1 MEMGKTITEKIFEKH
16 LIEGSPVAGNF
27 VLARVDLVLMNDIT
41 APPAIAA
48 FEKIGVESV
57 FDRSKIALVPDHFTP
72 NKDIESAMNVK
83 MMRDFAARQA
93 IENYFEVGRGGV
105 EHALLPE
112 KGLTL
117 PGMLIVGADSHTCT
131 YGAVNA
137 FATGVGSTDAA
148 YSMALGELWFKVP
161 ETIRVNL
168 KGHLNP
174 WVTGKD
180 IILKLIGMIGVDG
193 ARYKALEFG
202 GPLLKEL
209 SMDSR
214 FTIANMAIE
223 AGAKA
228 GILEPD
234 ETLATWV
241 DQFEPEPEFVYPDAD
256 AIYERVIE
264 LDASD
269 IDLQVAFP
277 HLPSNTR
284 NVSEIKE
291 KIYVDQVFIGS
302 CTNGRIEDLRIAA
315 HILKGKKVA
324 ERVRLI
330 IIPATQ
336 EIYKQALKEGLIEI
350 FLEAGAAIGT
360 PTCGPC
366 LGGHHGI
373 LAKGE
378 KALSTSNRNFLG
390 RMGHKESEVYL
401 AGPAVAAATAVAGY
415 ITSPSEIL

>member
-1 MEMGKTITEKIFEKH
+1 MGKTISEKIFESH
-16 LIEGSPVAGNF
+16 LIEGNAKAGEF
-27 VLARVDLVLMNDIT
+27 VLAKVDLVLMNDIT
-41 APPAIAA
+41 APPAIDA
-48 FEKIGVESV
+48 FKRIGVEKV
-57 FDRSKIALVPDHFTP
+57 FDRKKIVLVPDHFTP
-72 NKDIESAMNVK
+72 NKDIESAMQVK
-83 MMRDFAARQA
+83 LMRDFAREQA
-93 IENYFEVGRGGV
+93 IDNYFEVGKGGI

-148 YSMALGELWFKVP
+148 YAMALGELWFKVP
-161 ETIRVNL
+161 ETIRVEL
-168 KGHLNP
+168 KGRLNP

-180 IILKLIGMIGVDG
+180 IILHLIGRIGVDG

-202 GPLLKEL
+202 GPLLKDL
-209 SMDSR
+209 SLDSR

-228 GILEPD
+228 GVFEPD
-234 ETLATWV
+234 GILLEWAQGFTPDPDV
-241 DQFEPEPEFVYPDAD
+241 VYPDAD
-256 AIYERVIE
+256 AKYSEVIE
-264 LDASD
+264 LDVSE
-269 IDLQVAFP
+269 IDLTVALP
-277 HLPSNTR
+277 HLPSNTVR
-284 NVSEIKE
+284 VSELKE
-291 KIYVDQVFIGS
+291 KIYIDQVFIGS
-302 CTNGRIEDLRIAA
+302 CTNGRLEDLRIAA
-315 HILKGKKVA
+315 SILKGKKVA
-324 ERVRLI
+324 HNVRLI
-330 IIPATQ
+330 VIPATQ
-336 EIYKQALKEGLIEI
+336 EIYLQALKEGLIQTFI
-350 FLEAGAAIGT
+350 EAGAAVGT

-378 KALSTSNRNFLG
+378 KALSTSNRNFIG

-415 ITSPSEIL
+415 IATPSEVI

>member
-1 MEMGKTITEKIFEKH
+1 MGKTIAEKIFETH
-16 LIEGSPVAGNF
+16 VLEGRPSAGEF
-27 VLARVDLVLMNDIT
+27 VLAKVDLVLMNDIT
-41 APPAIAA
+41 APPAIEG
-48 FEKIGVESV
+48 FKKIGVDAV
-57 FDRSKIALVPDHFTP
+57 FNRKKIALVPDHFTP
-72 NKDIESAMNVK
+72 NKDIEAAMQVK
-83 MMRDFAARQA
+83 MMRDFAKEQG

-148 YSMALGELWFKVP
+148 YAMALGELWFKVP

-168 KGHLNP
+168 TGRLNP

-180 IILKLIGMIGVDG
+180 IVLYLIGKIGVDG

-202 GPLLKEL
+202 GPLLSSL

-228 GILEPD
+228 GIFEPD
-234 ETLATWV
+234 DILIEWV
-241 DQFEPEPEFVYPDAD
+241 ENFTAEPEVVYPDPD
-256 AIYERVIE
+256 ANYEEVIE
-264 LDASD
+264 LDASE

-277 HLPSNTR
+277 HLPSNTKP
-284 NVSEIKE
+284 VSEIKE
-291 KIYVDQVFIGS
+291 KIFVDQVFIGS

-315 HILKGKKVA
+315 SILKGRKVA
-324 ERVRLI
+324 ENLRLI

-336 EIYKQALKEGLIEI
+336 EIYLQALKEGLIEI
-350 FLEAGAAIGT
+350 FIEAGASVGT

-378 KALSTSNRNFLG
+378 KALSTSNRNFIG

-401 AGPAVAAATAVAGY
+401 AGPAVAAATAVTGY
-415 ITSPSEIL
+415 ITGPSEIL

>member
-1 MEMGKTITEKIFEKH
+1 MGRTIAEKIFETH
-16 LIEGSPVAGNF
+16 VIEGNPAAGDF
-27 VLARVDLVLMNDIT
+27 VLARIDLVLMNDIT
-41 APPAIAA
+41 APPAIKA
-48 FEKIGVESV
+48 FEKIGVETV
-57 FDRSKIALVPDHFTP
+57 FDRTRVVLVPDHFTP

-83 MMRDFAARQA
+83 MMREFARKHA

-148 YSMALGELWFKVP
+148 YAMALGELWFKVP

-168 KGHLNP
+168 EGHLNP

-180 IILKLIGMIGVDG
+180 LILKLIGMIGVDG
-193 ARYKALEFG
+193 ARYKVLEFG
-202 GPLLKEL
+202 GSLLKEL
-209 SMDSR
+209 SLDSR
-214 FTIANMAIE
+214 FTIANMAVE

-228 GILEPD
+228 GIFEPD
-234 ETLATWV
+234 ETLFSWV
-241 DQFEPEPEFVYPDAD
+241 SEFDPEPEFFYPDSD
-256 AIYERVIE
+256 ARYEEVID
-264 LDASD
+264 LNASD

-315 HILKGKKVA
+315 HIVKGKKVA
-324 ERVRLI
+324 ENVRLI
-330 IIPATQ
+330 VIPATQ
-336 EIYKQALKEGLIEI
+336 EIYRQALKEGLIDI
-350 FLEAGAAIGT
+350 FVEAGAAVGT

-378 KALSTSNRNFLG
+378 KALSTSNRNFIG

-415 ITSPSEIL
+415 ITSPAEVL

>member
-1 MEMGKTITEKIFEKH
+1 MGKTIAEKIFETH
-16 LIEGSPVAGNF
+16 VIEGKASAGNF
-27 VLARVDLVLMNDIT
+27 VLARIDLVLMNDIT
-41 APPAIAA
+41 APPAIKA
-48 FEKIGVESV
+48 FEKIGVETV
-57 FDRSKIALVPDHFTP
+57 FDRAKVALVPDHFTP

-83 MMRDFAARQA
+83 MMREFARKHA

-148 YSMALGELWFKVP
+148 YAMALGELWFKVP

-168 KGHLNP
+168 DGHLNP

-180 IILKLIGMIGVDG
+180 LILKLIGMIGVDG

-202 GPLLKEL
+202 GPLLKDL
-209 SMDSR
+209 SLDSR

-223 AGAKA
+223 AGGKA
-228 GILEPD
+228 GIFEPD
-234 ETLATWV
+234 EVLLSWV
-241 DQFEPEPEFVYPDAD
+241 SEFEPEPEFFYPDP
-256 AIYERVIE
+256 
-264 LDASD
+264 DASYEQVID
-269 IDLQVAFP
+269 LNASEIDLQVAFP

-291 KIYVDQVFIGS
+291 KIFVDQVFIGS

-324 ERVRLI
+324 DNVRLI
-330 IIPATQ
+330 VIPATQ
-336 EIYKQALKEGLIEI
+336 EIYRQALKEGLIDVFI
-350 FLEAGAAIGT
+350 EAGAAVGT

-378 KALSTSNRNFLG
+378 RALSTSNRNFIG

-415 ITSPSEIL
+415 ITSPAEIL

>member
-1 MEMGKTITEKIFEKH
+1 MGKTIAEKIFESH
-16 LIEGSPVAGNF
+16 TLEGNPSAGNF
-27 VLARVDLVLMNDIT
+27 VLAKVDLVLMNDIT
-41 APPAIAA
+41 APPAIDA
-48 FEKIGVESV
+48 FKKIGVEKV
-57 FDRSKIALVPDHFTP
+57 FDRKKIALVPDHFTP
-72 NKDIESAMNVK
+72 NKDIQAAQQVK
-83 MMRDFAARQA
+83 MMREFAFEQG

-148 YSMALGELWFKVP
+148 YAMALGELWFKVP

-168 KGHLNP
+168 EGKLNP

-193 ARYKALEFG
+193 ARYKCLEFG
-202 GPLLKEL
+202 GSLLKDL

-214 FTIANMAIE
+214 FAIANMAIE
-223 AGAKA
+223 AGGKA
-228 GILEPD
+228 GVFEPD
-234 ETLATWV
+234 DVLLEWV
-241 DQFEPEPEFVYPDAD
+241 EQFVSMPDVVSPDGD
-256 AIYERVIE
+256 AVYERIIE
-264 LDASD
+264 INASEL
-269 IDLQVAFP
+269 DLQVAFP

-284 NVSEIKE
+284 DLSEINE

-302 CTNGRIEDLRIAA
+302 CTNGRMEDLRIAA
-315 HILKGKKVA
+315 SILKGKKVSD
-324 ERVRLI
+324 RVRLI

-336 EIYKQALKEGLIEI
+336 KIYKQALSEGLIDI
-350 FLEAGAAIGT
+350 FIDAGAAVGT

-373 LAKGE
+373 LAEGE
-378 KALSTSNRNFLG
+378 KALATSNRNFVG
-390 RMGHKESEVYL
+390 RMGHKKSEVYL
-401 AGPAVAAATAVAGY
+401 AGPAVAAATAIAGY
-415 ITSPSEIL
+415 ITGPSEIL

>member
-1 MEMGKTITEKIFEKH
+1 MGKTISEKIFESH
-16 LIEGSPVAGNF
+16 LIEGNAKAGEF
-27 VLARVDLVLMNDIT
+27 VLAKVDLVLMNDIT
-41 APPAIAA
+41 APPAIDA
-48 FEKIGVESV
+48 FKRIGVEKV
-57 FDRSKIALVPDHFTP
+57 FDRKKIVLVPDHFTP
-72 NKDIESAMNVK
+72 NKDIESAMQVK
-83 MMRDFAARQA
+83 LMRDFAREQA
-93 IENYFEVGRGGV
+93 IDNYFEVGKGGI

-148 YSMALGELWFKVP
+148 YAMALGELWFKVP
-161 ETIRVNL
+161 ETIRVEL
-168 KGHLNP
+168 KGRLNP

-180 IILKLIGMIGVDG
+180 IILHLIGRIGVDG

-202 GPLLKEL
+202 GPLLKDL
-209 SMDSR
+209 SLDSR

-228 GILEPD
+228 GVFEPD
-234 ETLATWV
+234 GILLEWAQGFTPDPDV
-241 DQFEPEPEFVYPDAD
+241 VYPDAD
-256 AIYERVIE
+256 AKYSEVIE
-264 LDASD
+264 LDVSE
-269 IDLQVAFP
+269 IDLTVALP
-277 HLPSNTR
+277 HLPSNTVR
-284 NVSEIKE
+284 VSELKE
-291 KIYVDQVFIGS
+291 KIYIDQVFIGS
-302 CTNGRIEDLRIAA
+302 CTNGRLEDLRIAA
-315 HILKGKKVA
+315 SILKGKKVA
-324 ERVRLI
+324 QNVRLI
-330 IIPATQ
+330 VIPATQ
-336 EIYKQALKEGLIEI
+336 EIYLQALKEGLIQTFI
-350 FLEAGAAIGT
+350 EAGAAVGT

-378 KALSTSNRNFLG
+378 KALSTSNRNFIG

-415 ITSPSEIL
+415 IATPSEVI

>member
-1 MEMGKTITEKIFEKH
+1 MGKTISEKIFESH
-16 LIEGSPVAGNF
+16 LIEGNAKAGEF
-27 VLARVDLVLMNDIT
+27 VLAKVDLVLMNDIT
-41 APPAIAA
+41 APPAIDA
-48 FEKIGVESV
+48 FKRIGVEKV
-57 FDRSKIALVPDHFTP
+57 FDRKKIVLVPDHFTP
-72 NKDIESAMNVK
+72 NKDIESAMQVK
-83 MMRDFAARQA
+83 LMRDFAREQA
-93 IENYFEVGRGGV
+93 IDNYFEVGKGGI

-148 YSMALGELWFKVP
+148 YAMALGELWFKVP
-161 ETIRVNL
+161 ETIRVEL
-168 KGHLNP
+168 KGRLNP

-180 IILKLIGMIGVDG
+180 IILHLIGRIGVDG

-202 GPLLKEL
+202 GPLLKDL
-209 SMDSR
+209 SLDSR

-228 GILEPD
+228 GVFEPD
-234 ETLATWV
+234 GILLEWAQGFTPDPDV
-241 DQFEPEPEFVYPDAD
+241 VYPDDD
-256 AIYERVIE
+256 AKYSEVIE
-264 LDASD
+264 LDVSE
-269 IDLQVAFP
+269 IDLTVALP
-277 HLPSNTR
+277 HLPSNTVR
-284 NVSEIKE
+284 VSELKE
-291 KIYVDQVFIGS
+291 KIYIDQVFIGS
-302 CTNGRIEDLRIAA
+302 CTNGRLEDLRIAA
-315 HILKGKKVA
+315 SILKGKKVA
-324 ERVRLI
+324 QNVRLI
-330 IIPATQ
+330 VIPATQ
-336 EIYKQALKEGLIEI
+336 EIYLQALKEGLIQTFI
-350 FLEAGAAIGT
+350 EAGAAVGT

-378 KALSTSNRNFLG
+378 KALSTSNRNFIG

-415 ITSPSEIL
+415 IATPSEVI